1 MPEINFQVKIKG
13 GKQTKT
19 EIKVTSFTDNDPVIY
34 FQEGTSYCKSKLMKD
49 VEDYLKMRVRPD
61 DSD

>member
-13 GKQTKT
+13 GKKTKT
-19 EIKVTSFTDNDPVIY
+19 EIKTISFTDNDPVIY
-34 FQEGTSYCKSKLMKD
+34 FQEGTSYRKSKLMKD
-49 VEDYLKMRVRPD
+49 VQDYIKMLVKPN